1 MGKKTSEPS
10 TEYVEAESVG
20 ENNKL
25 PPFPMSVPK
34 NDFEHK
40 QRQSE
45 ILTKYHKMWNVA
57 GGKRRRK
64 SRKKKHRRRRR
75 SRKRSRERSRKRR
88 GGDVVTIHR
97 LPDDLIAKLPAKA
110 KAKAMPYFSKINEII
125 STEGNWIDAQ
135 KSAAGG
141 RRRRRRRQRGGQRGD
156 YGKPGIGSE
165 DSLCG
170 AYQTPEESQYTPDKY
185 IVVPQPTGS
194 SGGAL
199 EANDIT
205 IGLAKAFTQ
214 AKANSEGDF
223 SVVDTEL
230 QDDRQKIGL
239 GPNEKVD
246 ADQGPPEVKL
256 SGTQAAI
263 DAAEKARRAAESA
276 AAAAGGQVAATVAA
290 KSAASAA
297 AKAIPAA
304 RMATAS
310 AIQKISQAGE
320 AVAARTKSAAA
331 AGGGGGV
338 GGGALGGMLG
348 SAAKSFLGGSDSG
361 GGLGDELGGMAK
373 SFLSGGRRKSRRKRR
388 RRKSRKK
395 KHRRRRTRRRRR
407 RRRSCRR

>member
-1 MGKKTSEPS
+1 MVKKKAEPS
-10 TEYVEAESVG
+10 TEYVEAKSVG

-25 PPFPMSVPK
+25 PPFPMSAPED
-34 NDFEHK
+34 DFEH
-40 QRQSE
+40 QQHQSE
-45 ILTKYHKMWNVA
+45 MLTQYHKMWNVA
-57 GGKRRRK
+57 GGRRRRK

-75 SRKRSRERSRKRR
+75 SRKRSRKRR
-88 GGDVVTIHR
+88 GGDEVTIDR
-97 LPDDLIAKLPAKA
+97 LPDDLIANLPAKA
-110 KAKAMPYFSKINEII
+110 KAKAMPYFIKINEII

-170 AYQTPEESQYTPDKY
+170 AYQTPEEMQYTPDKY

-230 QDDRQKIGL
+230 QDDRQKVGL

-246 ADQGPPEVKL
+246 ADKGPPEVKL
-256 SGTQAAI
+256 SGTQAAV

-276 AAAAGGQVAATVAA
+276 AAAAGGQVAATMAA

-297 AKAIPAA
+297 AKAIPAT
-304 RMATAS
+304 REATAK
-310 AIQKISQAGE
+310 AIQKINETGEKAAGK
-320 AVAARTKSAAA
+320 V
-331 AGGGGGV
+331 GGGGG
-338 GGGALGGMLG
+338 LGGMLG
-348 SAAKSFLGGSDSG
+348 GLAKSMDPT
-361 GGLGDELGGMAK
+361 GGML
-373 SFLSGGRRKSRRKRR
+373 SNTLGLSGGRRKSRRKRR
-388 RRKSRKK
+388 RLKSRKK
-395 KHRRRRTRRRRR
+395 KHRRRKTRRRRR
-407 RRRSCRR
+407 RRSRRRSRRR